1 MIIDELIDYLASC
14 GAEIPTVQNKDLSTM
29 DTSTL
34 FCNFSFPR
42 HAEGGMF
49 FLEKKK
55 LATGQFQAIL
65 QLPSGAYAEGAG

>member
-14 GAEIPTVQNKDLSTM
+14 GAEIPTVQNGDLSTM

-49 FLEKKK
+49 LEKKK

-65 QLPSGAYAEGAG
+65 QLPSGAYDEGAG